1 MSVGNISDIE
11 FKALKYERLKVQHA
25 QANKNYLI
33 RMKEKNQEKYNAVR
47 EKVRVNQKKYRD
59 RQREKRKLTKA
70 AATATPKVIIIDEKN
85 EP

>member
-1 MSVGNISDIE
+1 MSVDNISDIE

-25 QANKNYLI
+25 RANKNYLI
-33 RMKEKNQEKYNAVR
+33 RMKEKNPEKYNAVR

-59 RQREKRKLTKA
+59 RQREKKKQLKE
-70 AATATPKVIIIDEKN
+70 ATATPKVIIIDEKN